1 MGEDEKKELKNFFEK
16 FRESKKLQDKI
27 VDALSEKTKIHNVRF
42 LIDTYGIYLGAK
54 KFWSE
59 FSNRKTHWAINFI
72 ASRALEMLRTG
83 YEVYSPLS
91 YSNLIREHE
100 VGKMCFD
107 LGNNLEI
114 TQQELAKYD
123 GILKCRFSYFY
134 AAAPDDNNKIEDRII
149 AKVSEG
155 ELEEY
160 FSQLTIQD
168 LRHYPDFIDFLRGS
182 QFTKGSFQ
190 KGYLQFSPKNRK
202 IELNE
207 KEVDA
212 ILIIEAMDL
221 LYGGEIQEV
230 VLVSNDSDFNPL
242 GIRFWGTETKFS
254 QVSLG
259 NIISNQGFS
268 RLKYKPK
275 QEILDYVNRKK
286 ILTNLINEI
295 EVYGYPSS
303 VHSERLQHIL
313 TKDEI
318 GKIQSF
324 INGQVQE

>member
-1 MGEDEKKELKNFFEK
+1 MGEEEKKELKNFFEK

-54 KFWSE
+54 KFWSD

-107 LGNNLEI
+107 LGNNIEI
-114 TQQELAKYD
+114 IQQELAKYD
-123 GILKCRFSYFY
+123 GILKCRFSNFY

-155 ELEEY
+155 ELEEC
-160 FSQLTIQD
+160 FSQLRIQD

-182 QFTKGSFQ
+182 QFNKGSLH
-190 KGYLQFSPKNRK
+190 KGYLQFSTENRK

-286 ILTNLINEI
+286 ILINLIDEI

-303 VHSERLQHIL
+303 VHSERQQHIL

-318 GKIQSF
+318 GKIKSFLDVQS
-324 INGQVQE
+324 